1 MNPKISTLF
10 KLRIILLSLVIGY
23 VGTVIF
29 TALMAWP
36 QGGIVLTIGYVG
48 SEIIGFL
55 ARKEYDDEEE

>member
-23 VGTVIF
+23 IGTVIF
-29 TALMAWP
+29 TELMAWP

>member
-29 TALMAWP
+29 TKLMVWP